1 MSSNITQDFNER
13 IIMFQSGTPPS
24 KKLQEKPEPP
34 PIGCSPTWPN
44 EMSPSS
50 RLIVTT
56 NPLMLHFPA
65 KPQLLSCG
73 AAKIIKIFSTQNQ
86 TKDKQITQSEFYHKH
101 TEKFNFHNKLVSLSF
116 LKFSWQIFS

>member
-56 NPLMLHFPA
+56 NPLMPHFPA
-65 KPQLLSCG
+65 KPQLLS
-73 AAKIIKIFSTQNQ
+73 AADKIIKIVKRKMRQ
-86 TKDKQITQSEFYHKH
+86 KQSK
-101 TEKFNFHNKLVSLSF
+101 SLN
-116 LKFSWQIFS
+116 